1 MNKSTLF
8 RTIPLLTV
16 GLLVGISGF
25 AQDNTIRIGFVS
37 PQTGPLASFGEADKF
52 VIQGMEALM
61 SKNLKGRKVE
71 ILVRDS
77 QSDPNRA
84 SSVAA
89 DLILKDK
96 VDLMLVSSTPATVNP
111 VSDQAEANGIPCIST
126 IAPWQAWNF
135 RNPKVTAAGY
145 QNTFHFFWGL
155 EDLVNSFESTWKQVP
170 TNKVVGALWAND
182 PDGLAFAS
190 QADEIKK
197 RGYTIVD
204 PGRFNEP
211 TDDFTAQ
218 ITAFKKANVEIV
230 TAMIIP
236 PSLRTFMVQAK
247 QQGFNPKIVT
257 IARAALYPTDIE
269 SVGAGLGVGIANE
282 VWWSP
287 SHPFKSS
294 LNGASAARFTRSYET
309 ATKRQWTQTLGF
321 VHALFEVATNAL
333 KTTPNASDHKV
344 LRDAIKATKMNTM
357 VGPVNFSTGPT
368 PNVSKTPLVSG
379 QWVKGKKH
387 PFDLVITEPSFYP
400 NIPAT
405 AKVVPTVW
413 K

>member
-1 MNKSTLF
+1 
-8 RTIPLLTV
+8 
-16 GLLVGISGF
+16 
-25 AQDNTIRIGFVS
+25 
-37 PQTGPLASFGEADKF
+37 
-52 VIQGMEALM
+52 
-61 SKNLKGRKVE
+61 
-71 ILVRDS
+71 
-77 QSDPNRA
+77 
-84 SSVAA
+84 
-89 DLILKDK
+89 
-96 VDLMLVSSTPATVNP
+96 
-111 VSDQAEANGIPCIST
+111 
-126 IAPWQAWNF
+126 
-135 RNPKVTAAGY
+135 
-145 QNTFHFFWGL
+145 
-155 EDLVNSFESTWKQVP
+155 
-170 TNKVVGALWAND
+170 
-182 PDGLAFAS
+182 
-190 QADEIKK
+190 
-197 RGYTIVD
+197 
-204 PGRFNEP
+204 
-211 TDDFTAQ
+211 
-218 ITAFKKANVEIV
+218 
-230 TAMIIP
+230 
-236 PSLRTFMVQAK
+236 
-247 QQGFNPKIVT
+247 VT

-333 KTTPNASDHKV
+333 KTTPNASDHKA

-405 AKVVPTVW
+405 AKVIPTVW